1 MRKSATTILPR
12 STTSHINSL
21 QQKNSCSS
29 SSSTTMATTN
39 TTKRFPHSKSHHDC
53 QKFITNNNN
62 NTNIRSRPISSRTYF
77 TTSPTTVEL
86 SRVEP
91 ILNHD
96 TDSLKIG
103 DRIFVNGQWSGVIL
117 YIGETTLGTGDWAGV
132 ILDDPTLGKTNG
144 IVRGRC
150 YFQTTNNR
158 GIFCRLTKLTR
169 EKILSCETEQQEKN

>member
-12 STTSHINSL
+12 STSTHLPSI
-21 QQKNSCSS
+21 QRKNSSHTIPSS
-29 SSSTTMATTN
+29 
-39 TTKRFPHSKSHHDC
+39 FPHSVSHHDC
-53 QKFITNNNN
+53 QRVTSNSS
-62 NTNIRSRPISSRTYF
+62 TRSRSIGSRSNGSTSA
-77 TTSPTTVEL
+77 TTNEL
-86 SRVEP
+86 SRIKP

-103 DRIFVNGQWSGVIL
+103 DRIYVNGQWPGTIL
-117 YIGETTLGTGDWAGV
+117 YIGETTLSGGDWAGV
-132 ILDDPTLGKTNG
+132 ILDDSSLGKTNG

-169 EKILSCETEQQEKN
+169 EKLLSDEINKNDKQRTKEDDY